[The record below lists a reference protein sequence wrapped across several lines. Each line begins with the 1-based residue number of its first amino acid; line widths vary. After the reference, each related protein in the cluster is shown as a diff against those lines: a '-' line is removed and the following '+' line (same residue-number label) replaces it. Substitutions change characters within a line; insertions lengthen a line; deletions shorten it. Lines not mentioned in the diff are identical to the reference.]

1 MKTKRKNGVLIL
13 VAIMFVVV
21 ATATLFACNPKD
33 DGRKNVLVV
42 GTTLEID
49 SLNRLDVSG
58 GAPGYNFDK
67 IASTVSQVSAVSK
80 IDGRYVGVDCDYAV
94 SEDGKEVTLTQ
105 KNGFKWHDGNNVT
118 IDDVEF
124 SLSSLAED
132 CQSIKKRGNSLVFA
146 LSVPSDTFLE
156 KAASVTIMP
165 KHIFDGKTKD
175 EVTDEQSV
183 VGAGPFKFVKF
194 DKPSGT
200 VTFEKFADYPYA
212 SDIEFEKVIFKKYNS
227 QQVLALALKS
237 GEVDLI
243 YNYSK
248 GLTSEEIAALG
259 AAKDVRV
266 ISQSTKA
273 VPKVLFFNNQKMTN
287 VNVKRAIAL
296 SIDFDKIRSTFA
308 SASASPARE
317 GFVGE
322 GIFGYKETPVW
333 KRDLQKAKELL
344 EKEGYSAS
352 NKFYFEL
359 LVHSGTDDAQYAL
372 LLKTQIEE
380 NGIVRVNLVEK
391 GSDWQQ
397 YYQAGNHM
405 ASLCKIT
412 AKGYDFDAGY
422 ATRYT
427 LAQNTSLLEIKNPV
441 AHGQTIV
448 EDESGNLTEYG
459 KIIYAMKDAS
469 TTAAL
474 EKAVGEY
481 QDYIAANVLCVPLFY
496 DGVSYGVNANLD
508 GFSMDGTYGILNV
521 VTFRT
526 LKRNR

>member
-1 MKTKRKNGVLIL
+1 METKRKNGILIL
-13 VAIMFVVV
+13 VAIMFAVV
-21 ATATLFACNPKD
+21 AAATLFACNPQ
-33 DGRKNVLVV
+33 GGGNENVLVV

-80 IDGRYVGVDCDYAV
+80 IDGLYVGVDCDYAV
-94 SEDGKEVTLTQ
+94 SKDGKEVTLTQ
-105 KNGFKWHDGNNVT
+105 KDGFKWHDGNNVT
-118 IDDVEF
+118 IDDVGF
-124 SLSSLAED
+124 SLSALAED
-132 CQSIKKRGNSLVFA
+132 CQSVTKSGNSLVFA
-146 LSVPSDTFLE
+146 LSVPSETFFE

-183 VGAGPFKFVKF
+183 VGAGPFKFVTF
-194 DKPSGT
+194 DKSSGT

-212 SDIEFEKVIFKKYNS
+212 SEIKFDKVIFKKYNS

-248 GLTSEEIAALG
+248 GLTSEEITALG
-259 AAKDVRV
+259 AASGVRV

-352 NKFYFEL
+352 NKFDFEL

-380 NGIVRVNLVEK
+380 NDIVRVNLVEK

-422 ATRYT
+422 ASRYT

-441 AHGQTIV
+441 AHGQMLA

-459 KIIYAMKDAS
+459 RILYAMKDAP
-469 TTAAL
+469 TADAL
-474 EKAVGEY
+474 EQAVGEY
-481 QDYIAANVLCVPLFY
+481 QDYIATNVLCVPLFY
-496 DGVSYGVNANLD
+496 DGVSYGANANLD
-508 GFSMDGTYGILNV
+508 EFSMDGTYGILNV

-526 LKRNR
+526 LKRN